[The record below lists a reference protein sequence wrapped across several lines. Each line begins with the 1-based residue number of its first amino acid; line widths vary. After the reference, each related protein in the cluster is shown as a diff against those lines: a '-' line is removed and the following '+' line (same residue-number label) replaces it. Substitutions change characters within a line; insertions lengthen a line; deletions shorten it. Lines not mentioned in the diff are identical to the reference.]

1 MTVLVAYN
9 GMHMTEKALKYS
21 INYAKTFGERLYIIS
36 VIDTDRVSDTDAE
49 LIKVKKYMSAAEKLA
64 KAAGVDI
71 HIAIETGS
79 AGETIMAAAE
89 RFKSDTIV
97 VGRSNKSSM
106 DRAVLGSVSNYVL
119 NHARCTVIVVH

>member
-1 MTVLVAYN
+1 
-9 GMHMTEKALKYS
+9 MTEKALKYS

-89 RFKSDTIV
+89 RFKSDTII

-119 NHARCTVIVVH
+119 NHAHCTVIVVH